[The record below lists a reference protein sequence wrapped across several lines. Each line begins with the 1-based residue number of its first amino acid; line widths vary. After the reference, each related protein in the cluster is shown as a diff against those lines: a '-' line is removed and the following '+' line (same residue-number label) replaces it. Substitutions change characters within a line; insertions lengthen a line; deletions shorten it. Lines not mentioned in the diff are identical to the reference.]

1 MLALALGELR
11 NLDFTSSARL
21 RRLFLMRLV
30 CLVVAALLSTI
41 LCAQQE
47 STQRPNLVLLVADDL
62 GWADVGWH
70 NEEMRTPRLDG
81 MVGEGVELDAHY
93 VQPQCTPTRVAL
105 MTGRYPSRFGD
116 HCTTASNARSLPFD
130 TPTLASVLREHGYA
144 TGLFGKW
151 HLGSKPEWG
160 PNHFG
165 FDRSYGSLAG
175 AIGMY
180 DHRYRLNSPFAQT
193 WHRDHEILEETG
205 HATDLVTNAAIA
217 WMKEQKDRPFFL
229 YVPFHA
235 VHVPLVEEQ
244 RWILQNGHIENA
256 DRRLFAAA
264 VSHLDHAVGRIIDA
278 IEEQGVTEN
287 TLVVFV
293 SDNGGLRSHRGN
305 AYPPPDTK
313 LATVSSNLPLRGW
326 KTDVFEGGIR
336 VPAFVRW
343 PSKLAPGKSDVVL
356 HAVDWLPTVRGLLGL
371 SALPESD
378 GVDIWPQLTG
388 SPKPRQLYWKWAK
401 KLALRDGK
409 WKVVRNG
416 GKGSF
421 QLFDLEADPSEE
433 RDLAKSDPAQLARMM
448 DLLKAQVQLDAKPL
462 KW

>member
-1 MLALALGELR
+1 
-11 NLDFTSSARL
+11 
-21 RRLFLMRLV
+21 MRLV
-30 CLVVAALLSTI
+30 RLMVAAVLSAV
-41 LCAQQE
+41 LSAQQE
-47 STQRPNLVLLVADDL
+47 AAQRPNIVILVADDL
-62 GWADVGWH
+62 GWGDVGWH
-70 NEEMRTPRLDG
+70 NDEIRTPRLDAL
-81 MVGEGVELDAHY
+81 VREGIELDWHY

-116 HCTTASNARSLPFD
+116 HCTTASNNRALPFG
-130 TPTLASVLREHGYA
+130 TPTLASVLREQGYA

-165 FDRSYGSLAG
+165 FDTSYGSLAG

-180 DHRYRLNSPFAQT
+180 DHRYRLGSPYVRT
-193 WHRDHEILEETG
+193 WHRDHEFLEETG

-217 WMKEQKDRPFFL
+217 WMKAQGDQPFFL

-244 RWILQNGHIENA
+244 RWILQNAHIENA

-278 IEEQGVTEN
+278 VEELGATEN

-293 SDNGGLRSHRGN
+293 SDNGGLRSHGGN

-313 LATVSSNLPLRGW
+313 LSTVSSNLPLRGW

-343 PSKLAPGKSDVVL
+343 PSKLAPGRSDVVL
-356 HAVDWLPTVRGLLGL
+356 HAVDWMPTIRGLLGL
-371 SALPESD
+371 SALPDRD
-378 GVDIWPQLTG
+378 GVDVWAQLQG
-388 SPKPRQLYWKWAK
+388 APAPRQLYWKWGR
-401 KLALRDGK
+401 KLALRDGR
-409 WKVVRNG
+409 WKLLRNG
-416 GKGSF
+416 GKGKF
-421 QLFDLEADPSEE
+421 ALFDLEADPGEKNN
-433 RDLAKSDPAQLARMM
+433 LADSDPEQLARML
-448 DLLKAQVQLDAKPL
+448 DLLKAQVQSDARPAKF
-462 KW
+462 